1 MPSRSPPKGIALG
14 ATRKAAVRSP
24 RRYTHRL
31 PPIHPGKPQI
41 EVAPPLAKIAG
52 LVKQVEDKI
61 RAKAAAKARTLKRSS
76 STGSA
81 SKKSSKR
88 SKPANTFTYTTITG
102 SKITKAIADVRGED
116 MFDMIPSDQQ
126 RFTLLRLK

>member
-1 MPSRSPPKGIALG
+1 MPSRSPPKGIAIG
-14 ATRKAAVRSP
+14 ATRKAAVRPP

-31 PPIHPGKPQI
+31 PPLHPGKPQI
-41 EVAPPLAKIAG
+41 EVAPQLAKTANALKKI
-52 LVKQVEDKI
+52 EDKI

-102 SKITKAIADVRGED
+102 SKITKALADLRGED

-126 RFTLLRLK
+126 RFALLQFK